1 MAFLSRSKTPVVP
14 AALGDAMARHV
25 AIIMDGNGRWAQSR
39 GLPRT
44 AGHKKGA
51 DTLHSILQ
59 ACRDFGVECLTI
71 YAFSSENWR
80 RPQAEIRDL
89 MQLLRQYLARE
100 MPTMHKNGVRM
111 RFIGDMSLLDED
123 IRKDISEAER
133 MTEKN
138 HAFTLTVA
146 LSYGGREE
154 LARAVRK
161 LAERVKSGAIEPQD
175 IDEEQIAQSLD
186 TAGLPEPDLLI
197 RTGGEQ
203 RISNFLLWQS
213 AYTEF
218 YFTPVLW
225 PDFSAADFK
234 QALDEFSR
242 RERRYG
248 TAPAS

>member
-1 MAFLSRSKTPVVP
+1 MAFLSRSKNPVAP
-14 AALGDAMARHV
+14 AALSEAAPKHV
-25 AIIMDGNGRWAQSR
+25 AVIMDGNGRWAQSR

-51 DTLHSILQ
+51 DTLHTILQ

-89 MQLLRQYLARE
+89 MELLRQYLARE
-100 MPTMHKNGVRM
+100 VPTMNKNGVRM
-111 RFIGDMSLLDED
+111 RFIGDMSLLEHD
-123 IRKDISEAER
+123 IRQTIAEAER
-133 MTEKN
+133 ITEKN
-138 HAFTLTVA
+138 HSFTLTVA

-154 LARAVRK
+154 LTRAARK
-161 LAERVKSGAIEPQD
+161 LAERVKSGEIEPQD
-175 IDEEQIAQSLD
+175 INEERIAQSLD

-225 PDFSAADFK
+225 PDFSVADFK